1 MQGRG
6 KGCENG
12 ALCHLKSIMDAERL
26 NAISNRITDLQQRVQ
41 ALRGYL

>member
-1 MQGRG
+1 VHGHD

-12 ALCHLKSIMDAERL
+12 TLFHFAPIMEAERL
-26 NAISNRITDLQQRVQ
+26 NAISNRIDDLQQRVQ